1 MDKDME
7 LYKLLEALERRDLLE
22 LYVGYASRY
31 NLIDDLIEQFV
42 DDEEGLQILIN
53 DLKREAKAKTKE
65 K

>member
-31 NLIDDLIEQFV
+31 NLIDDLIEQFE
-42 DDEEGLQILIN
+42 DDEESLQILIN
-53 DLKREAKAKTKE
+53 DLKQEAEAKAKE